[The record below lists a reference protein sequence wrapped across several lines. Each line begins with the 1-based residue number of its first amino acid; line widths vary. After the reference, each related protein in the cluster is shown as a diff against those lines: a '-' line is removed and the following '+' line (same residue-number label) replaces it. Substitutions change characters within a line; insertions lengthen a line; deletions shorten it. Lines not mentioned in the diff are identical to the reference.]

1 MTGKFITFEGID
13 GTGKSTQAKKLCS
26 ILTKKGIDCISTFE
40 PGAHSLGKQ
49 IRQMLMS
56 GSLNHIAECY
66 LFAADRAMH
75 VREVI
80 KPALAKGTWLVCD
93 RYLLSSIAYQGYGR
107 NLDPEWVR
115 EINEKAVDDVLPDL
129 TILLDAPVKT
139 GLSRAK
145 RDNHFENFD
154 LLERVR
160 QGFLLEAKKESDIIK
175 IVDATKT
182 VGLVTHDVEAII
194 QKILE
199 V

>member
-1 MTGKFITFEGID
+1 
-13 GTGKSTQAKKLCS
+13 
-26 ILTKKGIDCISTFE
+26 
-40 PGAHSLGKQ
+40 
-49 IRQMLMS
+49 
-56 GSLNHIAECY
+56 
-66 LFAADRAMH
+66 
-75 VREVI
+75 
-80 KPALAKGTWLVCD
+80 LAKGIWVVCD

-115 EINEKAVDDVLPDL
+115 SINEKAVDGVMPNM

-182 VGLVTHDVEAII
+182 VGHVTHDVEGII
-194 QKILE
+194 QKLLE